1 MIRPGVS
8 GQGYPG
14 RAHYKYSIAQMR
26 ALCMISGKKPAAI
39 SKNGAQQKK
48 RK

>member
-26 ALCMISGKKPAAI
+26 ALCMISGKKTCCD
-39 SKNGAQQKK
+39 QQKRGAAK
-48 RK
+48 ET